1 MSSRHLLLCVPE
13 TPDAARQS
21 GSLRLLN
28 IVELLRESGW
38 RVTLVTTYPGRHVD
52 RRRFLRLG
60 VPIFTEEDL
69 NDVILGSSID
79 LALIAFWETAERLVP
94 AIRARAPQAKIVID
108 SVDLHFVRRAREQ
121 MTTTNGGGAP
131 GLDAS
136 VGSEFIREMNA
147 YARADAVFTVSEKEA
162 RLLGDLT
169 NGAIQGYCVPDCEDG
184 STYPDEVASRRG
196 VVFLGNFQ
204 HPPNRDAV
212 DFLCDEIVPH
222 LNERL
227 LADHPIAIVGSSLE
241 GEALAKCRETRGV
254 TPVGWVP
261 SVIPYLTAARV
272 SIVPLR
278 FGAGTKR
285 KVIQSLMA
293 GTPTVAT
300 SVAVEGMGLTHGD
313 GAWVE
318 DDPER
323 FAEAIRVLARDS
335 AARDELLAG
344 GREAISA
351 GFDRE
356 HVRGRLLQTIDAVI
370 EGAAPPAETVE
381 PTEPLAAPRRVTPVT
396 SSSRRSAPVE
406 ESEPVAPPIVVFGA
420 PRSGTTYLNGIIN
433 KHPEVFVSHESRLF
447 VWAHRALKMVDDDQ
461 VVLSHRADI
470 RAYLEAQLPG
480 LIRGFYRRQR
490 PRIEHWG
497 DKNPHY
503 ASPVDQGCLATTA
516 ALFPGAKFI
525 HTIRDGRDVVAS
537 LIRKRNDAGDPWTS
551 FESAHQVWNSHV
563 ANGRAFADEVPADR
577 FLEVRYEE
585 LIADDV
591 GIARRVF
598 EFLEIEIDDA
608 VVEFCEEQQR
618 ERTPLSGPTRDLS
631 KGPQSSDWDSVF
643 SLDERR
649 QSLELLGSNLVRF
662 GYESEASLRELR
674 AAIEAEAAAS
684 PSGLS
689 AR

>member
-1 MSSRHLLLCVPE
+1 MSARHLLLCVPE

-28 IVELLRESGW
+28 MVELLRDSGW
-38 RVTLVTTYPGRHVD
+38 RVSLVTTYPGRHVD

-60 VPIFTEEDL
+60 VPIFTEDDL
-69 NDVILGSSID
+69 NDVILGSPID
-79 LALIAFWETAERLVP
+79 LALIAFWETAERLAP
-94 AIRARAPQAKIVID
+94 AIRARAPKAKIVID

-121 MTTTNGGGAP
+121 MTANGGAAP
-131 GLDAS
+131 TLDAS

-169 NGAIQGYCVPDCEDG
+169 NGRVRGYCVPDCEDG
-184 STYPDEVASRRG
+184 SAYPDEVAGRRG

-227 LADHPIAIVGSSLE
+227 LADHPISIVGSSLD
-241 GEALAKCRETRGV
+241 GDALTKCRETPGV
-254 TPVGWVP
+254 RPVGWVP

-323 FAEAIRVLARDS
+323 FAEAIRHLARDA

-351 GFDRE
+351 GFDRG
-356 HVRGRLLQTIDAVI
+356 HVRGRLLQAVDAVI
-370 EGAAPPAETVE
+370 TGTVPPAGTVEAAEPRAAPGRPVPATGS
-381 PTEPLAAPRRVTPVT
+381 PRA
-396 SSSRRSAPVE
+396 SAPVGQD
-406 ESEPVAPPIVVFGA
+406 EPIAPPIVVFGA

-433 KHPEVFVSHESRLF
+433 KHPGIFVSHESRLF

-470 RAYLEAQLPG
+470 RAHLEAELPG

-537 LIRKRNDAGDPWTS
+537 LIRKRNDAGDPWVS
-551 FESAHQVWNSHV
+551 FESAHQVWNTHV
-563 ANGRAFADEVPADR
+563 ANGHAFGDEVPADS

-608 VVEFCEEQQR
+608 VVEFCEAQQR

-631 KGPQSSDWDSVF
+631 KGPQSSDWESLLSVE
-643 SLDERR
+643 ERR
-649 QSLELLGSNLVRF
+649 QSLELLGANLVRF
-662 GYESEASLRELR
+662 GYETEASLRELG
-674 AAIEAEAAAS
+674 AAIEAEAAAT

-689 AR
+689 AP